1 MSKALT
7 KAQLVDQLT
16 AAHAAYERLSAERDA
31 LKAQL
36 DAIHHEMVAP
46 RPSAPRPSGLDRRAA
61 MAAAKAEAMRTGRVV
76 RAW

>member
-1 MSKALT
+1 MSKSLT

-16 AAHAAYERLSAERDA
+16 AAHAAYERLAAEHAA
-31 LKAQL
+31 LKAQV
-36 DAIHHEMVAP
+36 AAP
-46 RPSAPRPSGLDRRAA
+46 RPVPSASGLDRRAA

>member
-16 AAHAAYERLSAERDA
+16 AAHAAYERLAAEHEA
-31 LKAQL
+31 LKAQ
-36 DAIHHEMVAP
+36 VSAP

-61 MAAAKAEAMRTGRVV
+61 MQLAKAEAMRTGRVV
-76 RAW
+76 RVW

>member
-16 AAHAAYERLSAERDA
+16 AAHAAYERLAAEHAA

-36 DAIHHEMVAP
+36 AAP
-46 RPSAPRPSGLDRRAA
+46 RYSAPSASGLDRRAA
-61 MAAAKAEAMRTGRVV
+61 MQRAREEAMRTGRVV
-76 RAW
+76 KAW